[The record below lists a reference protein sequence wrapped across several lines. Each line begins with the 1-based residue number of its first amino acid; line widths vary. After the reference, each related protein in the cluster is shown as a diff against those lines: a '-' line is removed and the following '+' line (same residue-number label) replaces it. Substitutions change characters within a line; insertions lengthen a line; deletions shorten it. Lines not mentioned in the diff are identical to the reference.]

1 MSRHAESEA
10 TGEGTLRGNVRRKR
24 LFEQKTKGTEGAKPP
39 PSKGQFWER
48 PLKGSGPRTGH
59 SRMML
64 VGSRLGVGRVRSLL
78 RQNGKGAAAAAGING
93 GEKVDIWKVFSH
105 HLLRA

>member
-1 MSRHAESEA
+1 MSNSLSHEGYLLLVGNKPVSRHAESEA
-10 TGEGTLRGNVRRKR
+10 TGEGALRGNVRRKR

-78 RQNGKGAAAAAGING
+78 RDRTGR
-93 GEKVDIWKVFSH
+93 V
-105 HLLRA
+105 LLLLQE